1 MQICLSAVYH
11 NLTVYQRLESV
22 CVRVCVWVCMCVHTS
37 AHSAGRA
44 KRSTVSNWRG
54 DAVSHLHNSSGQ
66 NGFGGGV
73 KTTDVLLAC
82 DTRVVR
88 KSPMAARVYAADP
101 AQVVANEEQQ
111 EDRERGPSGTTGPG
125 PQSTKSPQGS
135 LKSQD
140 PQWRSSTTT
149 FNPLRS
155 LLIKSRPQIQNGL
168 CLSRTVTRL
177 KSPQTED
184 PKWCDGIF

>member
-1 MQICLSAVYH
+1 MCAC
-11 NLTVYQRLESV
+11 V
-22 CVRVCVWVCMCVHTS
+22 CVCVCVCLYVNARVHTS

-88 KSPMAARVYAADP
+88 KSPMAARVFVADP

-111 EDRERGPSGTTGPG
+111 EDRERGPCSATGPG
-125 PQSTKSPQGS
+125 PQSKEVPSRKPQE
-135 LKSQD
+135 
-140 PQWRSSTTT
+140 PRS
-149 FNPLRS
+149 NMALVDVDVQP
-155 LLIKSRPQIQNGL
+155 
-168 CLSRTVTRL
+168 V
-177 KSPQTED
+177 
-184 PKWCDGIF
+184 GIPFL